1 MGIVLNSN
9 WFSLLIPVAVIY
21 MAKYYTLKHDYEH
34 IVKEYSKLHKS
45 AKVLLDSYIELI
57 EKRDKNE

>member
-1 MGIVLNSN
+1 
-9 WFSLLIPVAVIY
+9 

-34 IVKEYSKLHKS
+34 IVKEYSKLHKG